1 MGDIQIDEDIDNYW
15 AALDAG
21 DRKWSAEEESYAR
34 RELGIKILT
43 DDQKRALDAS
53 VMTQK
58 RTLQGCHSYDILAN
72 PLYFDDFQ
80 YVSASVENR
89 ENYIIDDDVEEGND
103 AMQSDLVRIAL
114 NLAYMKEE
122 DALNFT
128 FNQSDA
134 AKKAHSRH
142 V

>member
-15 AALDAG
+15 AALDSG
-21 DRKWSAEEESYAR
+21 DRKWSIEEEGYAR

-43 DDQKRALDAS
+43 DDQKNALDAS

-89 ENYIIDDDVEEGND
+89 EQFIIDDDVEEGND
-103 AMQSDLVRIAL
+103 AM
-114 NLAYMKEE
+114 
-122 DALNFT
+122 
-128 FNQSDA
+128 
-134 AKKAHSRH
+134 
-142 V
+142 